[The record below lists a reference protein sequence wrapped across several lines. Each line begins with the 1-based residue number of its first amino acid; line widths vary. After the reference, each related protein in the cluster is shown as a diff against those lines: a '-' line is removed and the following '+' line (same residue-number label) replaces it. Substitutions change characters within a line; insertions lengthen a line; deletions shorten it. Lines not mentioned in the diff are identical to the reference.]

1 MIDIG
6 ELNEHAA
13 KLTKQIDQIRNGLG
27 VNELSRKAEA
37 IEGKF
42 ADLRDEN
49 HRLNSEN
56 KELMDSL
63 KSLIASVENIR
74 WYHLPDNFQDVGKK
88 LDAVLESGRSSVVP
102 AEAIPTALVG
112 DVAEIIAMPKESRP
126 ETLAVKEPIPSGLR
140 PDPYNPEKIQT

>member
-13 KLTKQIDQIRNGLG
+13 KLTRQIDQIRNGLG

-56 KELMDSL
+56 KELMESL

-88 LDAVLESGRSSVVP
+88 LDAVLETGRSSVVP

-126 ETLAVKEPIPSGLR
+126 ETSAVQEPIPSGLR
-140 PDPYNPEKIQT
+140 PDPYKPEKIQT

>member
-13 KLTKQIDQIRNGLG
+13 KLTRQIDQIRNGLG
-27 VNELSRKAEA
+27 VNEINRKAEA
-37 IEGKF
+37 IEFKF

-112 DVAEIIAMPKESRP
+112 DVAEIIPAPYFSTTPSVSR
-126 ETLAVKEPIPSGLR
+126 
-140 PDPYNPEKIQT
+140 